1 VTVLSNPVAGG
12 ISPAAIGVRPIPHPS
27 TRGLAPDLLAS
38 RPFDGAARPVASII
52 LPAYNEE
59 HGIAAVLRSLRPVL
73 DGRYEVIVVDDGS
86 TDRTALVAELW
97 GARVVRHEVNRGK
110 GAALRTGF
118 QASAADHLV
127 TLDADG
133 TYPVR
138 AIPELVRL
146 LEHGHGMAIGTR
158 RGRGSM
164 SPVNRMGNHLFR
176 TAISVT
182 ARRRVRDPLSG
193 MYGLRRD
200 VVERLD
206 LRSEGFGI
214 ETEIVI
220 KAARAGASIVE
231 IPIEYAERIGESKLN
246 PWRDGL
252 VISRTIA
259 TLLMRS
265 PRVTRTRATGP
276 VARS

>member
-1 VTVLSNPVAGG
+1 MTV
-12 ISPAAIGVRPIPHPS
+12 IS
-27 TRGLAPDLLAS
+27 TRVASGVAKTAPGVLRTPRSHRLSSDVLAS
-38 RPFDGAARPVASII
+38 RPVEGGVRPLVSII

-59 HGIAAVLRSLRPVL
+59 RGIAAVLSSLRPVL
-73 DGRYEVIVVDDGS
+73 DHRYDVIVVDDGS
-86 TDRTALVAELW
+86 TDRTAIVAELW

-133 TYPVR
+133 TYPVS

-146 LEHGHGMAIGTR
+146 LEDGHGMAIGTR
-158 RGRGSM
+158 QGRGSM
-164 SPVNRMGNHLFR
+164 SPVNRVGNHVFR
-176 TAISVT
+176 AAISIT

-231 IPIEYAERIGESKLN
+231 IPVEYAERIGDSKLHA
-246 PWRDGL
+246 WRDGL

-259 TLLMRS
+259 SLL
-265 PRVTRTRATGP
+265 
-276 VARS
+276 AR